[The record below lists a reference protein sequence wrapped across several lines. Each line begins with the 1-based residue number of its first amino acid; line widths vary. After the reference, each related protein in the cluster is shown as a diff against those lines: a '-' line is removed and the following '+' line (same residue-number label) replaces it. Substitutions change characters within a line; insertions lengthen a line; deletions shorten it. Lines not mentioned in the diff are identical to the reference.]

1 MPKFD
6 GTGPQ
11 GQGPM
16 TGRGMG
22 PCAMPIGRQGSG
34 YGYGRGYGM
43 GFGRTAMMGYGRF
56 GGCPLC
62 GAGMN
67 SRNWMTKEER
77 KQMLEEE
84 AKDLEAELKG
94 VKEAINEEGR

>member
-6 GTGPQ
+6 GTGPT
-11 GQGPM
+11 GRGPM

-22 PCAMPIGRQGSG
+22 PCGAG
-34 YGYGRGYGM
+34 YGYERGYGM
-43 GFGRTAMMGYGRF
+43 GFGRGGGYGGF
-56 GGCPLC
+56 CGCPMC
-62 GAGMN
+62 GYGIS

-94 VKEAINEEGR
+94 VKEAINEEDR